1 MEFHLLLILLVS
13 FAKAARGLKE
23 QPTTYDG
30 SVQYDVKRDDV
41 RSEGIVRT
49 DESDDG
55 VEQDSLPWSNLEELA
70 ELEKKAE
77 YTIKVIILTMN
88 RCACQDQSLPS

>member
-30 SVQYDVKRDDV
+30 SAQYDVRRDGN

-49 DESDDG
+49 DEIGDG
-55 VEQDSLPWSNLEELA
+55 DDSLPWSNLEELA

-88 RCACQDQSLPS
+88 RCACQDQSLSS